1 MSKVEHTS
9 ILHNLQSVINN
20 QTTIK
25 EEQEIKIQQLND
37 SLLEGKVGAQK
48 LEADFTDIQRTIQI
62 CTSTIETCRRET
74 DQIECR
80 IQVMQGKWMK
90 KEENLD
96 VLTQQLLSIECK
108 YDIKFEEID
117 LRLAEQ
123 DGQMAEQGAQMT
135 KQDERIT
142 QQDQQMAACVKDI
155 DNIKITQSDTDYSSG
170 KTLFFTNHIRQN
182 NSCVVSLINILLLAM
197 FTLYC

>member
-123 DGQMAEQGAQMT
+123 DGQMN
-135 KQDERIT
+135 KVHR
-142 QQDQQMAACVKDI
+142 
-155 DNIKITQSDTDYSSG
+155 
-170 KTLFFTNHIRQN
+170 
-182 NSCVVSLINILLLAM
+182 
-197 FTLYC
+197 